1 MSQFEELRT
10 GPQENEQLW
19 ARAGVAQAL
28 SLTLSSGLVDFGPVP
43 VGTSSTV
50 TITALAVLD
59 PGFASGP
66 WIVAG
71 LPSPFSDA
79 IRTTPLG
86 NCTAL
91 VTCAVDVTFS
101 PTTLGPAGPDF
112 VSFTFTEFPL

>member
-50 TITALAVLD
+50 TIRHWLSLTLALRVV
-59 PGFASGP
+59 PGLWRGS
-66 WIVAG
+66 
-71 LPSPFSDA
+71 LPRSPMLFE
-79 IRTTPLG
+79 RRH
-86 NCTAL
+86 
-91 VTCAVDVTFS
+91 
-101 PTTLGPAGPDF
+101 
-112 VSFTFTEFPL
+112 

>member
-79 IRTTPLG
+79 IRTTP
-86 NCTAL
+86 
-91 VTCAVDVTFS
+91 
-101 PTTLGPAGPDF
+101 
-112 VSFTFTEFPL
+112 